1 MKQFLTIFLLIVL
14 FACSP
19 QNKESNRIVPSKQTQ
34 LEDTLQKLADGLEFK
49 NYQKLKNCT
58 TEKGYSSLLSWSD
71 SLKDRAFINDLKMNL
86 KKYTVANLKDW
97 EDTMVIIYLGK
108 QDEVLGATGGFVVFK
123 RINQELKIDEYRG
136 GK

>member
-1 MKQFLTIFLLIVL
+1 MNPILTFFFLIFL
-14 FACSP
+14 FACSEK
-19 QNKESNRIVPSKQTQ
+19 NKESNRVVPSKQAK

-58 TEKGYSSLLSWSD
+58 TEKGYLSLLSWSD
-71 SLKDRAFINDLKMNL
+71 SLKDKSFINDLKLNF
-86 KKYTVANLKDW
+86 KKYTIANLKDW

-123 RINQELKIDEYRG
+123 RINQELKIDEFRG

>member
-1 MKQFLTIFLLIVL
+1 MKPILTFFLLITL

-19 QNKESNRIVPSKQTQ
+19 QSKEANRIVPTKQTQ

-58 TEKGYSSLLSWSD
+58 TENGYRSLLSWSD
-71 SLKDRAFINDLKMNL
+71 SLKDRTFIHDLKMNL
-86 KKYTVANLKDW
+86 KKYAVANLKDW

-108 QDEVLGATGGFVVFK
+108 QDEVLGTTGGFVVFK
-123 RINQELKIDEYRG
+123 RINQELKIDEFRG

>member
-1 MKQFLTIFLLIVL
+1 MKPILTIFLLFIL
-14 FACSP
+14 FACSL
-19 QNKESNRIVPSKQTQ
+19 QNKESNRVVPSKQAQ
-34 LEDTLQKLADGLEFK
+34 LKDTLQKLADGLEFK

-58 TEKGYSSLLSWSD
+58 TEKGYLSLLSWSD

-123 RINQELKIDEYRG
+123 RINQELKIDEFRG

>member
-1 MKQFLTIFLLIVL
+1 MKNILTIFLLIFL

-19 QNKESNRIVPSKQTQ
+19 QSKESNRVVSIKQTQ
-34 LEDTLQKLADGLEFK
+34 LEHTLQKLADGLEFK
-49 NYQKLKNCT
+49 NHKKVKNCT
-58 TEKGYSSLLSWSD
+58 TEKGYLSLLSWSD
-71 SLKDRAFINDLKMNL
+71 SLKDKSFINDLKMNL

-97 EDTMVIIYLGK
+97 DDTMVIIYLGK

-123 RINQELKIDEYRG
+123 RINQELKIDEFRG

>member
-1 MKQFLTIFLLIVL
+1 MNPILTIFLLIIL
-14 FACSP
+14 FACST
-19 QNKESNRIVPSKQTQ
+19 QNKEANRVVPSKQAQ

-58 TEKGYSSLLSWSD
+58 TENGYLSLLSWSD
-71 SLKDRAFINDLKMNL
+71 SLKDSTFIHDLKMNL
-86 KKYTVANLKDW
+86 KKYTVTDLKDW
-97 EDTMVIIYLGK
+97 EDSMVIIYLGK

-123 RINQELKIDEYRG
+123 RINQELKIDEFRG